1 MQKNIHAFIHFYTC
15 LMLLSVLAACAASPT
30 QVISPS
36 ASQATPTIPLPTI
49 EAALTAQAALLS
61 SPTPSALP
69 PTPTATFTPTPRP
82 GPSPEEWQQWPV
94 IPVVSAHAR
103 EIYARGIA
111 RGNNPNAFSKVGD
124 CQNIRQYFLGL
135 FEGFQIKGT
144 GYDDLQPV
152 IDQFPQSYTRKSLA
166 VKTGFNVASVL
177 TSINAD
183 PTQCQAGENPMACEY
198 RLWNPSIVIISMET
212 WAKDRPANLY
222 ENYMRQIL
230 DYTLSKDILPI
241 LATKADNLEGD
252 HTINR
257 IIAKLAYEYD
267 IPLWN
272 FWLAVQP
279 LPDKGLLEDGFHLT
293 NGSMNYSDPNTFLKA
308 WPVRNITALQA
319 LNAVWL
325 AVKK

>member
-1 MQKNIHAFIHFYTC
+1 MRKPILMVFQVCTC
-15 LMLLSVLAACAASPT
+15 LVLLSGLAACGAPT
-30 QVISPS
+30 AQGTNPS
-36 ASQATPTIPLPTI
+36 ASQATPTISLATI
-49 EAALTAQAALLS
+49 EAELTAQAALVS
-61 SPTPSALP
+61 TPTPSPLP
-69 PTPTATFTPTPRP
+69 PTATATYTPTPRP
-82 GPSPEEWQQWPV
+82 GPSPEEWQTWPV

-103 EIYARGIA
+103 EIYARGLA

-135 FEGFQIKGT
+135 FEGFQLKGT

-152 IDQFPQSYTRKSLA
+152 VDQFPQSYTRKSLA

-212 WAKDRPANLY
+212 WAKDRPADLY

-257 IIAKLAYEYD
+257 IIVKLAYEYD

-293 NGSMNYSDPNTFLKA
+293 NGSMNYADSNTFLKA

-319 LNAVWL
+319 LNAVWQ
-325 AVKK
+325 AVRK